1 MHDRFWQVSDT
12 TDMPISQKLW
22 IKLRK
27 AEFHIIRIKWKSIY
41 LSIKGR
47 TQTQEFPFFQ
57 ESLKFLLSFLDFAA
71 GKSSLN
77 SDSYLRLEA
86 IFGFG
91 NTKTS
96 LPFL

>member
-1 MHDRFWQVSDT
+1 M
-12 TDMPISQKLW
+12 SQYIDFVL
-22 IKLRK
+22 
-27 AEFHIIRIKWKSIY
+27 ASY
-41 LSIKGR
+41 LS
-47 TQTQEFPFFQ
+47 QEFPFFQ
-57 ESLKFLLSFLDFAA
+57 EYLKFLLSFWDFAA

-96 LPFL
+96 RPFL